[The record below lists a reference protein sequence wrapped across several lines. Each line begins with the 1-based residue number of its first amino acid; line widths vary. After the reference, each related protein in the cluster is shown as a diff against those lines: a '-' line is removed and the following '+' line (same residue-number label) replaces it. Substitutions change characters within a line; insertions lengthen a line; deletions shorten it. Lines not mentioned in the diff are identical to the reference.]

1 MAWAEEA
8 ETGIIVVQDL
18 QTNKKKTLTSIE
30 SGSRTY
36 ISLSFSNDESRG
48 LVSLVVFFSIIHKFL
63 KKLIVFFLL
72 QKSSF
77 QKNKNFKLF

>member
-18 QTNKKKTLTSIE
+18 QNNKKKTLTSIE
-30 SGSRTY
+30 SGARTY

-48 LVSLVVFFSIIHKFL
+48 LVSLVTLFANSKIFVSKI
-63 KKLIVFFLL
+63 KK
-72 QKSSF
+72 
-77 QKNKNFKLF
+77 N